1 MCFLTKEQLWLW
13 RSEQLLSSI
22 NLLQQLQLLN
32 LITEFSENKISGF
45 EAFLLFYIFKVF
57 VACSNKFLQFFEET
71 LFDVDTFLSSLYLYF
86 LRFFFILF
94 SLFFGFFSSVSIY
107 LSFFFPNMEIE
118 FSNFQVRKFCN
129 KRSSQ
134 ASRKSWG
141 TRVRQKI
148 IFLFLFL
155 RNMLRYVS
163 YFKPSNWQILS
174 YRL

>member
-1 MCFLTKEQLWLW
+1 MW

-57 VACSNKFLQFFEET
+57 VARSNKFLQFFEET
-71 LFDVDTFLSSLYLYF
+71 LFDVDSFLSSLYLYF
-86 LRFFFILF
+86 LRFFSFF
-94 SLFFGFFSSVSIY
+94 SLSSSVSIY

-134 ASRKSWG
+134 ASRKS
-141 TRVRQKI
+141 
-148 IFLFLFL
+148 
-155 RNMLRYVS
+155 
-163 YFKPSNWQILS
+163 
-174 YRL
+174 